1 MDPYSG
7 VVAWNSF
14 EGGTDGTTVST
25 GNSGGAS
32 GTAFSGVQ
40 ITGTSTV
47 KYESTGAL
55 HDTMSC
61 EIVANAGYGLVRWDN
76 AVLGSLTTTCCAMY
90 VKFSALPSAYSPI
103 SEGKQTDGGS
113 LAWRIN
119 VSSLGNVRLVN
130 ASAATVASTT
140 SAPIST
146 GTLYRIEWQIT
157 HGTGAYNVQ
166 VFSGDSTTA
175 LATLSGTS
183 AGAFGTATQQIYFG
197 RTQTPD
203 YTVMI
208 DTLGVDTGALGP
220 RATANVIPVAS
231 AGSDKTN
238 GQVSVPI
245 AVTGTSY
252 DTDGTVTAHEWT
264 CTSRPAA
271 ASAPTLSGDTTA
283 TVTFTPSHQGVY
295 VLSYRVQDDDGAWS
309 SADTVNVYVP
319 ATTIQVN
326 GVTSNAGSWTN
337 QGGAANEAAA
347 VTDASDTTYLEST
360 IGTTDPSKIRL
371 RLDPLL
377 APSAFS
383 MDVKHLLS
391 ASGSGNAYVRLFE
404 GATQRKQWTLS
415 PTTSAATATVTL
427 SGGEIATVTSWLAL
441 DVELEWGS

>member
-14 EGGTDGTTVST
+14 EGGTDGTTITT

-47 KYESTGAL
+47 KFESTGAL
-55 HDTMSC
+55 HDTMSA
-61 EIVANAGYGLVRWDN
+61 EIIGGAGFGMLRWDT
-76 AVLGSLTTTCCAMY
+76 AVLGSLTTPCIAIGVNYTT
-90 VKFSALPSAYSPI
+90 LPSAYSPI
-103 SEGKQTDGGS
+103 VEAKQTDGGT

-119 VSSLGNVRLVN
+119 VSSTGNVRLVN
-130 ASAATVASTT
+130 AAGSTVASTSNT
-140 SAPIST
+140 PIVAGST
-146 GTLYRIEWQIT
+146 YRIEAQIN

-175 LATLSGTS
+175 LSTLSGTS
-183 AGAFGTATQQIYFG
+183 AGAFGTQTQQINFG
-197 RTQTPD
+197 RSASPD
-203 YTVMI
+203 YSVKI
-208 DTLGVDTGALGP
+208 DSVAVDTAALGP
-220 RATANVIPVAS
+220 RAVANTPPTAN

-245 AVTGTSY
+245 SVTGTSS
-252 DTDGTVTAHEWT
+252 DTDGTVVAHEWT

-271 ASAPTLSGDTTA
+271 ASAPTLTNASTA

-295 VLSYRVQDDDGAWS
+295 VLSYRVQDDDGTWS
-309 SADTVNVYVP
+309 TADTVNVYVP
-319 ATTIQVN
+319 GTTIQVN
-326 GVTSNAGSWTN
+326 GVTSNAGGWTN

-347 VTDASDTTYLEST
+347 LGDASDATYVQSALTTA
-360 IGTTDPSKIRL
+360 DPSKVRL

-377 APSAFS
+377 VPSSFS
-383 MDVKHLLS
+383 MDVRHLLS
-391 ASGSGNAYVRLFE
+391 ASGSGTAYVRLFE
-404 GATQRKQWTLS
+404 GATQRKQWTIS
-415 PTTSAATATVTL
+415 PTTSAATSTLTL